1 MLSPALSGHALD
13 RERVDSLHGQA
24 LERYAQL
31 YVITDAMTDPKKTKP
46 AKPAKSESSKSD
58 RSNARWVAAGA
69 AMGIG
74 SAALVAALLYSNR
87 DKRDDKPV
95 VNHEGPQPES
105 D

>member
-1 MLSPALSGHALD
+1 MLSAALSGHVLN
-13 RERVDSLHGQA
+13 RERVDSFHGRA

-31 YVITDAMTDPKKTKP
+31 YVITDAMTDPKKMKP

-58 RSNARWVAAGA
+58 RSNTRWVAAGA

-87 DKRDDKPV
+87 DKRDGKPI
-95 VNHEGPQPES
+95 VNHDGPKPES

>member
-1 MLSPALSGHALD
+1 
-13 RERVDSLHGQA
+13 
-24 LERYAQL
+24 
-31 YVITDAMTDPKKTKP
+31 MTEPKK
-46 AKPAKSESSKSD
+46 AKPGKPVKSESSKSD
-58 RSNARWVAAGA
+58 RTNTRWVAAGA

-87 DKRDDKPV
+87 DKGDRKPS